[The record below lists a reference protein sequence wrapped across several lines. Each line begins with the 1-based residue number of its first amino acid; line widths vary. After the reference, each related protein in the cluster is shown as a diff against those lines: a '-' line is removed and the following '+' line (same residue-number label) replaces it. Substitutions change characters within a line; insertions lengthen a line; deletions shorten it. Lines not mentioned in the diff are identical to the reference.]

1 MATIDMDYMK
11 KGGSVKGNR
20 NESQPFGKGKGK
32 GKSKAIATAT
42 NTVHVHVN
50 KRQSAPRKVM
60 RTLGG
65 NMAIERQL
73 GQLFQQLG
81 QMSYH
86 PPLYASYPPLKEQ
99 SSVVLPPEKELPH
112 QQSNIINLADLAR
125 EPIIEDLYRGRFVR
139 EEWDRQEQF
148 SHASHLPA
156 SIDHGDPAEV
166 RSLPFSRVSY
176 GDEQN
181 QEVREIDT
189 NGDGQMS
196 GGYYG
201 DYEDF
206 VSHPVEPMLKEAPI
220 IPIEQPMSQPVG
232 LIPFDESPP
241 VPLLER
247 RLIRP
252 KGYIFGEHGLGYT
265 KEGKSRTKP
274 IRNDEYSNYS
284 EGFPG
289 AGMNPPRPGRQYHI
303 RPFMQSHRKVH

>member
-11 KGGSVKGNR
+11 KGGKVKGNR
-20 NESQPFGKGKGK
+20 NESRPFGKGK

-42 NTVHVHVN
+42 NTVHVHVT
-50 KRQSAPRKVM
+50 KRQSAPRNVM
-60 RTLGG
+60 RTSGG
-65 NMAIERQL
+65 NMAMERQL

-99 SSVVLPPEKELPH
+99 NSVVLPPEKELPQ

-139 EEWDRQEQF
+139 EEWDRQEQL
-148 SHASHLPA
+148 SHASHLP
-156 SIDHGDPAEV
+156 SSVDHGDPAEV
-166 RSLPFSRVSY
+166 RTLPFSRVSY

-196 GGYYG
+196 YYG

-206 VSHPVEPMLKEAPI
+206 VSHPAEPSLSHHSMVSIK
-220 IPIEQPMSQPVG
+220 QSMSQPVG
-232 LIPFDESPP
+232 FIPFDEPHFPP
-241 VPLLER
+241 LER
-247 RLIRP
+247 HVIRP

-274 IRNDEYSNYS
+274 IRNDEYSEYS
-284 EGFPG
+284 AGFTG

-303 RPFMQSHRKVH
+303 RPFMESH

>member
-11 KGGSVKGNR
+11 KGGKVKGSR
-20 NESQPFGKGKGK
+20 YESQPFGKAK

-65 NMAIERQL
+65 NMVMERQL

-99 SSVVLPPEKELPH
+99 SSVVLPPEKELPQ

-148 SHASHLPA
+148 SHASHLP
-156 SIDHGDPAEV
+156 SSVDHGDPAEV

-181 QEVREIDT
+181 QEVCEIDT
-189 NGDGQMS
+189 NGKGQMS

-206 VSHPVEPMLKEAPI
+206 VSHPAEPMLKEAPI

-232 LIPFDESPP
+232 LIQPHFPP
-241 VPLLER
+241 LER
-247 RLIRP
+247 RLLRP
-252 KGYIFGEHGLGYT
+252 TGYIFGEHGLGYT

-274 IRNDEYSNYS
+274 IRNDEYSEYS
-284 EGFPG
+284 AGFT
-289 AGMNPPRPGRQYHI
+289 ATGMNPSRPGRQYHI
-303 RPFMQSHRKVH
+303 RPFMESHSKVH